1 MKKLIITFGLLLSI
15 MNAIAQTWAD
25 SLDVYGREV
34 FMPAD
39 QYKWDW
45 GQATM
50 MNAMVH
56 LYNTKPES
64 QKKIYLDY
72 VKTAMDKTFND
83 ANGLH
88 PNAVASGHGM
98 AFLAKV
104 TGDKKYIDKA
114 NQIYVDY
121 LTTPRSKAGG
131 VSHRSET
138 VELWDDTIY
147 MLSMFLLEMYRYTG
161 DEKYLKELLDQLLI
175 HKEKLADK
183 KWGLWVHGYDDDNVD
198 YNDRCSQFGWARM
211 NPRRTSK
218 EFWGRGNGWVVM
230 AIADALKVA
239 PINSSWFLAFA
250 KELRSIT
257 KNLPKLQDKK
267 TGMWFQLPVYPK
279 NTENYPESSCTAM
292 FAYGMTIGISVGVLN
307 EKTFLPVVRKAY
319 VGLQKNATKTDGK
332 FLIPAR
338 VCEGTCVGDR
348 AYYFG
353 RKTKD
358 GVNYAIG
365 TYIMFGLE
373 YEKLRLKLNEL
384 QRAQ

>member
-1 MKKLIITFGLLLSI
+1 MKKLIITLGLFLSI
-15 MNAIAQTWAD
+15 INAIAQTRAD

-34 FMPAD
+34 FMPAE

-45 GQATM
+45 GQATLL
-50 MNAMVH
+50 NAMVH
-56 LYNTKPES
+56 QYNTKPES
-64 QKKIYLDY
+64 LKKIYLDY
-72 VKTAMDKTFND
+72 VKEAMDKTYND

-104 TGDKKYIDKA
+104 TGNKKYIDKA
-114 NQIYVDY
+114 NQIYADY

-175 HKEKLADK
+175 HKDKLADK
-183 KWGLWVHGYDDDNVD
+183 KWGLWVHGYDDDNED

-211 NPRRTSK
+211 TPRRTSM

-230 AIADALKVA
+230 AIADALKTA
-239 PINSSWFLAFA
+239 PTGSPLFKAFA
-250 KELRSIT
+250 AELREISR
-257 KNLPKLQDKK
+257 NLPKLQDKK
-267 TGMWFQLPVYPK
+267 TGMWHQLPLYPGHK
-279 NTENYPESSCTAM
+279 DNYTESSCTAM
-292 FAYGMTIGISVGVLN
+292 FAYGMAIGIELDVLGRR
-307 EKTFLPVVRKAY
+307 KFMPVVEKAY
-319 VGLQKNATKTDGK
+319 AGLKNYACKSEGKYMIPTK
-332 FLIPAR
+332 

-348 AYYFG
+348 TYYFG

-365 TYIMFGLE
+365 SFIMFGLE
-373 YEKLRLKLNEL
+373 YEKLIK
-384 QRAQ
+384 

>member
-1 MKKLIITFGLLLSI
+1 MKKLIITMGLFLSI
-15 MNAIAQTWAD
+15 MNTIAQTWAD
-25 SLDVYGREV
+25 SLDMYAREV

-56 LYNTKPES
+56 LYNIKPEL

-72 VKTAMDKTFND
+72 VKAAMDKTYND

-104 TGDKKYIDKA
+104 TGEKKYIDKA
-114 NQIYVDY
+114 NQIYADY
-121 LTTPRSKAGG
+121 LTTPRTKAGG
-131 VSHRSET
+131 VSHRTET

-183 KWGLWVHGYDDDNVD
+183 KWGLWVHGYDDDGED
-198 YNDRCSQFGWARM
+198 YNDRCSQFGWAQM
-211 NPRRTSK
+211 TPKRTSI
-218 EFWGRGNGWVVM
+218 EFWGRGNGWIVM
-230 AIADALKVA
+230 AIADALKTVPA
-239 PINSSWFLAFA
+239 KSTYFKAFA
-250 KELRSIT
+250 KELKEIT
-257 KNLPKLQDKK
+257 RKLPKLQDKK
-267 TGMWFQLPVYPK
+267 TGLWFQLPIYPQ
-279 NTENYPESSCTAM
+279 NPENYPESSCTAM
-292 FAYGMTIGISVGVLN
+292 FAYGITIGINLGVLN
-307 EKTFLPVVRKAY
+307 KKTFLPVVRKAY

-332 FLIPAR
+332 YLIPTR
-338 VCEGTCVGDR
+338 VCEGTCVGDK

-353 RKTKD
+353 RKTKE

-365 TYIMFGLE
+365 SYIMFYLE
-373 YEKLRLKLNEL
+373 YEKLKKSL
-384 QRAQ
+384 

>member
-1 MKKLIITFGLLLSI
+1 MKRLIITLGLFLSI
-15 MNAIAQTWAD
+15 LNAIAQTWAD
-25 SLDVYGREV
+25 SLDIYGREV
-34 FMPAD
+34 FMPAA

-104 TGDKKYIDKA
+104 TGEKKYIDKA
-114 NQIYVDY
+114 NQIYTDY

-175 HKEKLADK
+175 HKQKLADK
-183 KWGLWVHGYDDDNVD
+183 KWGLWVHGYDDDNED

-211 NPRRTSK
+211 TPRRTST

-230 AIADALKVA
+230 AIADALKTVPSGSA
-239 PINSSWFLAFA
+239 WFKAFST
-250 KELRSIT
+250 ELREIT
-257 KNLPKLQDKK
+257 RELPKLQDKK
-267 TGMWFQLPVYPK
+267 TGMWFQLPIYPQDPA
-279 NTENYPESSCTAM
+279 NYPESSCTAM
-292 FAYGMTIGISVGVLN
+292 FAYGITIGLEHKVL
-307 EKTFLPVVRKAY
+307 KQKMFLPVVEKAY
-319 VGLQKNATKTDGK
+319 AGLQKNATKTDGK
-332 FLIPAR
+332 YLIPTR
-338 VCEGTCVGDR
+338 VCEGTCVGNK

-353 RKTKD
+353 RKTKE

-365 TYIMFGLE
+365 TYIMLYLE
-373 YEKLRLKLNEL
+373 YEKLKNSLYK
-384 QRAQ
+384 

>member
-1 MKKLIITFGLLLSI
+1 MKRLIITLGLFLSI
-15 MNAIAQTWAD
+15 LNAAAQTRAD
-25 SLDVYGREV
+25 SLDTYGREV
-34 FMPAD
+34 FMPAA

-72 VKTAMDKTFND
+72 VIAAMDKTWND

-104 TGDKKYIDKA
+104 TGDRKYIDKS
-114 NQIYVDY
+114 NQIYADY
-121 LTTPRSKAGG
+121 LTTPRTKAGG

-175 HKEKLADK
+175 HKQKLADK
-183 KWGLWVHGYDDDNVD
+183 KWGLWVHGYDDDKED

-211 NPRRTSK
+211 TPQRTSR

-230 AIADALKVA
+230 AIADALKTA
-239 PINSSWFLAFA
+239 PSGSALFKAFA
-250 KELRSIT
+250 VELREIT
-257 KNLPKLQDKK
+257 RKLPKLQDKK
-267 TGMWFQLPVYPK
+267 TGMWYQLPIYPGQK
-279 NTENYPESSCTAM
+279 ENYVESSCTAM
-292 FAYGMTIGISVGVLN
+292 FAYGMAIGIELDVLGR
-307 EKTFLPVVRKAY
+307 KKFMPVVEKAY
-319 VGLQKNATKTDGK
+319 SGLKNYACKLEGKYVIPTK
-332 FLIPAR
+332 

-353 RKTKD
+353 RKTKE

-365 TYIMFGLE
+365 TYIMLAIE
-373 YEKLRLKLNEL
+373 YENLK
-384 QRAQ
+384 QMK